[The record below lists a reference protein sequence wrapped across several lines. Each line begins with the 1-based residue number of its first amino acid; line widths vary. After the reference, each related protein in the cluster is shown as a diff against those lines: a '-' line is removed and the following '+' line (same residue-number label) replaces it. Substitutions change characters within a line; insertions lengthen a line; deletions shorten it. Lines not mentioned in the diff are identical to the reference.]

1 MRRKSPSRMS
11 IHSRG
16 LRLQGAVRSH
26 DKTIHLFPLCSE
38 EAAPRGSLG
47 DSLVVPERPGFHGY
61 WRFRRRTRRCEPS
74 HSNSLGRHYENEIQ
88 FHLDW
93 IRGVSFLN
101 ILYATV
107 SHVDLNEEGGVFA
120 QKRRQLAVLAGL

>member
-74 HSNSLGRHYENEIQ
+74 HSNS
-88 FHLDW
+88 HLDW